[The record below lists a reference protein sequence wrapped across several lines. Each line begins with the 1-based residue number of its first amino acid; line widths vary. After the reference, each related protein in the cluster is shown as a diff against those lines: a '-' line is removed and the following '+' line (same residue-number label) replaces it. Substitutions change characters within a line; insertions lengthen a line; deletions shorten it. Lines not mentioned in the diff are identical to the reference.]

1 MARILLTAEEKR
13 RRNTERYRRWYSKE
27 ENRIK
32 AREYTRNWQVAN
44 PEKHA
49 ERGNRWRAANRE
61 RVNELNRAR
70 GKRNQTRISEQAYI
84 RTYGITP
91 AERDALFA
99 AQGFACAI
107 CGSETPKNKNDR
119 WHTDHDHKTG
129 KVRGVLCGPCN
140 HALGHAYDDPSTL
153 DLMAQYVRHHAR

>member
-13 RRNTERYRRWYSKE
+13 RRNTERYQKWYSKE
-27 ENRIK
+27 ENKLK

-44 PEKHA
+44 PERNA
-49 ERGNRWRAANRE
+49 ERGARWRAANRE
-61 RVNELNRAR
+61 RVNELNRVR
-70 GKRNQTRISEQAYI
+70 IERNRVRISEQAYV
-84 RTYGITP
+84 RTYGITS

-107 CGSETPKNKNDR
+107 CGSDAPKNKNGR
-119 WHTDHDHKTG
+119 WHTDHCHRTG
-129 KVRGVLCGPCN
+129 KVRGVLCGQCN
-140 HALGHAYDDPSTL
+140 TALGMSQDDPSIL